1 MKKLVLYFLLLFPV
15 SIVNA
20 DINLAYLDIQYIID
34 NSNLGQIYKKNLKE
48 KSDKFKSK
56 LSIKED
62 EIKKQEAEI
71 NNQKNILKEN
81 ELKIKINKLNKQL
94 KEYQTSKK
102 ELNQNFILEKRE
114 LSSKILKLLNPIL
127 TKYVDENNIKI
138 VIEKKNILVG
148 IKTLD
153 ITDNI
158 LKIFNEE
165 TKNLTNK

>member
-153 ITDNI
+153 ITENI

-165 TKNLTNK
+165 TKNLTN

>member
-1 MKKLVLYFLLLFPV
+1 M
-15 SIVNA
+15 
-20 DINLAYLDIQYIID
+20 
-34 NSNLGQIYKKNLKE
+34 
-48 KSDKFKSK
+48 
-56 LSIKED
+56 
-62 EIKKQEAEI
+62 
-71 NNQKNILKEN
+71 
-81 ELKIKINKLNKQL
+81 

-127 TKYVDENNIKI
+127 TKYVNENNIKI
-138 VIEKKNILVG
+138 VIEKNNILVG

-165 TKNLTNK
+165 TKNLTN

>member
-1 MKKLVLYFLLLFPV
+1 MKKLVLYFLLLFTV

-165 TKNLTNK
+165 TKNLTN

>member
-62 EIKKQEAEI
+62 EYKKLEVKTFDIKD
-71 NNQKNILKEN
+71 
-81 ELKIKINKLNKQL
+81 
-94 KEYQTSKK
+94 TKK
-102 ELNQNFILEKRE
+102 
-114 LSSKILKLLNPIL
+114 
-127 TKYVDENNIKI
+127 
-138 VIEKKNILVG
+138 
-148 IKTLD
+148 
-153 ITDNI
+153 
-158 LKIFNEE
+158 
-165 TKNLTNK
+165 

>member
-81 ELKIKINKLNKQL
+81 ELKIKISKLNEQL
-94 KEYQTSKK
+94 KEYKTSKK

-153 ITDNI
+153 ITENI

-165 TKNLTNK
+165 TKNLTN

>member
-34 NSNLGQIYKKNLKE
+34 NSHLGQIYKKNLKE

-165 TKNLTNK
+165 TKNLTN

>member
-1 MKKLVLYFLLLFPV
+1 MKSKNKKL
-15 SIVNA
+15 
-20 DINLAYLDIQYIID
+20 
-34 NSNLGQIYKKNLKE
+34 
-48 KSDKFKSK
+48 K
-56 LSIKED
+56 LI
-62 EIKKQEAEI
+62 IKKI
-71 NNQKNILKEN
+71 
-81 ELKIKINKLNKQL
+81 NKQL

-165 TKNLTNK
+165 TKNLTN

>member
-81 ELKIKINKLNKQL
+81 ELK
-94 KEYQTSKK
+94 
-102 ELNQNFILEKRE
+102 
-114 LSSKILKLLNPIL
+114 
-127 TKYVDENNIKI
+127 
-138 VIEKKNILVG
+138 
-148 IKTLD
+148 
-153 ITDNI
+153 
-158 LKIFNEE
+158 
-165 TKNLTNK
+165 

>member
-94 KEYQTSKK
+94 KEYQISKK
-102 ELNQNFILEKRE
+102 ELNKNFILEKRE

-127 TKYVDENNIKI
+127 TKYVNENNIKI
-138 VIEKKNILVG
+138 VIEKNNILVG

-165 TKNLTNK
+165 TKNLTN

>member
-153 ITDNI
+153 ITDYI

-165 TKNLTNK
+165 TKNLTN

>member
-165 TKNLTNK
+165 TKNLTN

>member
-1 MKKLVLYFLLLFPV
+1 MKKLVLYFLFLFSV
-15 SIVNA
+15 SIANA

-71 NNQKNILKEN
+71 NNKKNILKEN
-81 ELKIKINKLNKQL
+81 ELKIKINNLNKQL
-94 KEYQTSKK
+94 KDYKTSKK
-102 ELNQNFILEKRE
+102 ELNKNFIIEKRE

-153 ITDNI
+153 ITENI

-165 TKNLTNK
+165 TKNLTN

>member
-34 NSNLGQIYKKNLKE
+34 HSNLGQIYKKNLKE

-165 TKNLTNK
+165 TKNLTN

>member
-56 LSIKED
+56 LSIEED

-165 TKNLTNK
+165 TKNLTN

>member
-81 ELKIKINKLNKQL
+81 ELKIKISKLNEQL
-94 KEYQTSKK
+94 KEYKTSKK

-165 TKNLTNK
+165 TKNLTN

>member
-71 NNQKNILKEN
+71 NNQKNILKVN
-81 ELKIKINKLNKQL
+81 ELKIKINKLNKLL

-165 TKNLTNK
+165 TKNLTN

>member
-34 NSNLGQIYKKNLKE
+34 NSNLGQNNKKNLKE

-165 TKNLTNK
+165 TKNLTN

>member
-71 NNQKNILKEN
+71 NNKKNILKEN
-81 ELKIKINKLNKQL
+81 ELKIKINNLNKQL
-94 KEYQTSKK
+94 KDYQTSKK
-102 ELNQNFILEKRE
+102 ELNKNFIIEKRE

-153 ITDNI
+153 ITENI

-165 TKNLTNK
+165 TKNLTN

>member
-1 MKKLVLYFLLLFPV
+1 MKKLVLYFLFLFSV
-15 SIVNA
+15 SIANA

-62 EIKKQEAEI
+62 EIKKQETEI
-71 NNQKNILKEN
+71 NNKKNILKEN
-81 ELKIKINKLNKQL
+81 ELKIKINNLNKQL
-94 KEYQTSKK
+94 KDYQTSKK
-102 ELNQNFILEKRE
+102 ELNKNFIIEKRE

-153 ITDNI
+153 ITENI

-165 TKNLTNK
+165 TKNLTN

>member
-81 ELKIKINKLNKQL
+81 ELKIKINNLNKQL

-165 TKNLTNK
+165 TKNLTN

>member
-127 TKYVDENNIKI
+127 TKYVNENNIKI
-138 VIEKKNILVG
+138 VIEKNNILVG

-165 TKNLTNK
+165 TKNLTN

>member
-127 TKYVDENNIKI
+127 TKYVEENNIKI

-165 TKNLTNK
+165 TKNLTN

>member
-94 KEYQTSKK
+94 KEYQISKK
-102 ELNQNFILEKRE
+102 ELNKNFILEKRE

-165 TKNLTNK
+165 TKNLTN

>member
-1 MKKLVLYFLLLFPV
+1 MKKLVLYFLFLFSV
-15 SIVNA
+15 SIANA

-153 ITDNI
+153 ITENI

-165 TKNLTNK
+165 TKNLTN

>member
-1 MKKLVLYFLLLFPV
+1 MKKLVLYFLLFFPV

-165 TKNLTNK
+165 TKNLTN

>member
-1 MKKLVLYFLLLFPV
+1 MKKLVLYFLFLFSV
-15 SIVNA
+15 SIANA

-165 TKNLTNK
+165 TKNLTN

>member
-1 MKKLVLYFLLLFPV
+1 MKKLVLYFLFLFSV
-15 SIVNA
+15 SIANA

-71 NNQKNILKEN
+71 NNKKNILKEN
-81 ELKIKINKLNKQL
+81 ELKIKINNLNKQL
-94 KEYQTSKK
+94 KDYQTSKK
-102 ELNQNFILEKRE
+102 ELNKNFIIEKRE

-153 ITDNI
+153 ITENI

-165 TKNLTNK
+165 TKNLTN

>member
-1 MKKLVLYFLLLFPV
+1 MKKLVLYFLFLFPV
-15 SIVNA
+15 SIANA

-34 NSNLGQIYKKNLKE
+34 NSNLGQIYKKNLQD

-71 NNQKNILKEN
+71 NNKKNILKEN
-81 ELKIKINKLNKQL
+81 ELKIKINNLNKQL

-102 ELNQNFILEKRE
+102 ELNKNFILEKRE

-153 ITDNI
+153 ITENI

-165 TKNLTNK
+165 TKNLTN

>member
-1 MKKLVLYFLLLFPV
+1 MKKLVLYFLILFPFN
-15 SIVNA
+15 IVNA

-34 NSNLGQIYKKNLKE
+34 NSNLGKIYKKNLKE
-48 KSDKFKSK
+48 KSDKFKSE

-62 EIKKQEAEI
+62 KIKIQEAEI

-81 ELKIKINKLNKQL
+81 ELKIKINKLNEEL
-94 KEYQTSKK
+94 KEYQTSKRQ
-102 ELNQNFILEKRE
+102 LNKNFILEKRE

-158 LKIFNEE
+158 LIIFNEE
-165 TKNLTNK
+165 TKNLTN

>member
-1 MKKLVLYFLLLFPV
+1 MKKLVLYFLLWFTV

-165 TKNLTNK
+165 TKNLTN